1 MEWHDIADPAE
12 RKLDD
17 LAANYRIH
25 PLHVEDCR
33 QAGQRAKLAKGE
45 DYLFVSLKLL
55 ALEYRNRLSFSD
67 LALFLGRE
75 FVITVHKD
83 TAPMLEPLRHSNE
96 AQSSDEILY
105 DVLDRVVESY
115 LAVAELLEDGV
126 EKLEAQVVD
135 WPRPVVLENVGEIRN
150 AVLQFQRV
158 LNATSHIAVQLR
170 HAPDPLISKDLAPFL
185 RDVHDDLAIILDLI
199 AGQRDR
205 LAAVLDIYLSSIANR
220 TTEAT
225 RTLTLLGTVALPA
238 LVITS
243 LFGMNIEYPSWTK
256 SPFVFPVLLVLAAAS
271 TLFFLWYLRRGDFLP
286 GGSTAWDGRTDRC
299 RPQTGKRGSP
309 GAISKQ
315 LPRAATLAT
324 GKCASSEGPH

>member
-1 MEWHDIADPAE
+1 MQWHDIADPAE

-25 PLHVEDCR
+25 PLHIEDCR

-55 ALEYRNRLSFSD
+55 ALEYRNRLAISD

-83 TAPMLEPLRHSNE
+83 PATLLEDLQHSNE
-96 AQSSDEILY
+96 AQFSGEILY
-105 DVLDRVVESY
+105 AVLDSVVESY
-115 LAVAELLEDGV
+115 LAIAELLDDGV
-126 EKLEAQVVD
+126 EELEAQVVD
-135 WPRPVVLENVGEIRN
+135 WPRPVVLENVGEIRST
-150 AVLQFQRV
+150 VLQFQRV
-158 LNATSHIAVQLR
+158 LNATRHIAFQLR
-170 HAPDPLISKDLAPFL
+170 HAPDPLISKDLSPFL
-185 RDVHDDLAIILDLI
+185 RDVHDDLAIILDLT

-205 LAAVLDIYLSSIANR
+205 LGAVLDIYLSSITNR

-225 RTLTLLGTVALPA
+225 RTLTLLGTVALPT
-238 LVITS
+238 LVITG

-286 GGSTAWDGRTDRC
+286 GGSTAWEGGAHRCGPRSGR
-299 RPQTGKRGSP
+299 RGSP
-309 GAISKQ
+309 EGMSKKF
-315 LPRAATLAT
+315 PPGRDTVYR
-324 GKCASSEGPH
+324 